1 MTGGRASLIWLVLV
15 GVAVALFAGA
25 WLVPHLNRVSEQTEA
40 LNRLETEGQ
49 QLAQRVE
56 DLTRELNDLLSASG
70 QEEVPQPPGLEAAQ
84 ALARAEQ
91 AKRLAEVR
99 LLGETQ
105 DRLQEATLTADEL
118 SARIAQ
124 LETSITRIEE
134 EKKLLAESEADLKDQ
149 LARSNR
155 VVEAM
160 RSELKG
166 NSDRLIKLELR
177 DRQLREQNAEF
188 EDKLNRAGKLTR
200 DLEDLYRRRDDLL
213 TNIVRRYR
221 EIADEYRTVV
231 LSGSGPDQS
240 RSAERTDLSRIQ
252 HALSLA
258 DEDLQQFETLS
269 SRAERIRKEL
279 SR

>member
-15 GVAVALFAGA
+15 GVGVALFAGA

-56 DLTRELNDLLSASG
+56 DLTRELNDLLAAPG
-70 QEEVPQPPGLEAAQ
+70 QEEEAPPSGLAAAQ
-84 ALARAEQ
+84 ALARSEQ
-91 AKRLAEVR
+91 AKRLEEVR
-99 LLGETQ
+99 LLAETQ

-124 LETSITRIEE
+124 LETSLARIEE
-134 EKKLLAESEADLKDQ
+134 EKKLLADSEADLKDQ

-166 NSDRLIKLELR
+166 NSDRLVKLELR
-177 DRQLREQNAEF
+177 DRQLREQNAGF
-188 EDKLNRAGKLTR
+188 EDKLSRSGKLTQ

-221 EIADEYRTVV
+221 EIADEYRTVS
-231 LSGSGPDQS
+231 LGSGDPDQS
-240 RSAERTDLSRIQ
+240 RSAESTDLSRIQ

-258 DEDLQQFETLS
+258 DEDLRQFETLNA
-269 SRAERIRKEL
+269 RAERIRREL

>member
-1 MTGGRASLIWLVLV
+1 MTGGRASLIWLLLV
-15 GVAVALFAGA
+15 GVGMALFAGA

-56 DLTRELNDLLSASG
+56 DLTRELNVLLSAPGQGEEAPPSG
-70 QEEVPQPPGLEAAQ
+70 LAAAQ
-84 ALARAEQ
+84 ALARSEQ
-91 AKRLAEVR
+91 AKRLEEVR
-99 LLGETQ
+99 LLAESQ
-105 DRLQEATLTADEL
+105 DKLLEATLTADEL

-124 LETSITRIEE
+124 LETNIARIEV
-134 EKKLLAESEADLKDQ
+134 EKKLLADSETDLKDQ

-166 NSDRLIKLELR
+166 NSDRLVKLELR
-177 DRQLREQNAEF
+177 DRQLREQNAGF
-188 EDKLNRAGKLTR
+188 EDKLGRSGKLMQ

-221 EIADEYRTVV
+221 EIADEYRTVT
-231 LSGSGPDQS
+231 LGGGDPDQS
-240 RSAERTDLSRIQ
+240 RSAESTGLSRIQ
-252 HALSLA
+252 HTLSLV
-258 DEDLQQFETLS
+258 DEDLRQFESLNA
-269 SRAERIRKEL
+269 RAERIRKEL
-279 SR
+279 SK